1 MMAVHFRVFV
11 FSTSLHVV
19 NTVRQEEHGS
29 CKMLRGILFSPEFGT
44 YIAMSHYFI
53 YRFGKRF
60 RSGDEPFFL
69 DSLQQLE
76 SVSNK

>member
-1 MMAVHFRVFV
+1 MAVHFRVFV
-11 FSTSLHVV
+11 FSTSLYVV